1 MASRAATEEGV
12 EEESCRLLTSFRVRS
27 LDLDSLLLLG
37 FPFLVLVGITTGLV
51 VDAGVSIFG
60 GMDDVAALSFLET
73 RSTPDTSDLGS
84 WLYFVEVSEGG
95 EL

>member
-1 MASRAATEEGV
+1 MASKAATEGGV
-12 EEESCRLLTSFRVRS
+12 EDELCRLLTSFRVRS
-27 LDLDSLLLLG
+27 LELDSLLLLG

-60 GMDDVAALSFLET
+60 GMDDFGALSFLET

-84 WLYFVEVSEGG
+84 WSDFVEVLEEG